1 MRSAYGYWRPLLA
14 CARLPTRVRLLMLQT
29 FVYSA
34 VTYGAEVWDCTQLM
48 RERMSVVVKKGVRAI
63 LGLHPMDC
71 SCDALYGHRTNAP
84 GALIDAAK
92 ICWHD
97 KCQHAEGRWIKCS
110 GLQLHWAEE
119 APCGN

>member
-1 MRSAYGYWRPLLA
+1 
-14 CARLPTRVRLLMLQT
+14 MLQT

-63 LGLHPMDC
+63 LGLHPWTAHVMRC
-71 SCDALYGHRTNAP
+71 TGTGLMALARSSMRRKFAGMTNVSTP
-84 GALIDAAK
+84 PR
-92 ICWHD
+92 
-97 KCQHAEGRWIKCS
+97 RWIVCS

-119 APCGN
+119 AGRPGN